1 MRSEAQDVE
10 PSAPDLMDLPASE
23 VIAMADRMFAGH
35 PEARRQWL
43 LVRSDAHLERL
54 GADCSR
60 SADAARSSRSAS
72 LAAADRFV
80 DPHPSPYTRSED
92 RRCMHAGTCGGR

>member
-10 PSAPDLMDLPASE
+10 PVSAPDLMDLPASE

-54 GADCSR
+54 VQT
-60 SADAARSSRSAS
+60 AREARM
-72 LAAADRFV
+72 
-80 DPHPSPYTRSED
+80 
-92 RRCMHAGTCGGR
+92 RREARALRP